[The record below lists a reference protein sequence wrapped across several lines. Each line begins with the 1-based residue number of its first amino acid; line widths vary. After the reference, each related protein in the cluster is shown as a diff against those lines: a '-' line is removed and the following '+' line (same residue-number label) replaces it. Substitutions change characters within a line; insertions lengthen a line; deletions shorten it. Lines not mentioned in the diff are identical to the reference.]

1 MGTNRIMV
9 DRVRFNVISTGTVAN
24 GFQKEDVQKQLIA
37 ILKLKPEQAMRFF
50 GRRRVIK
57 KEILK
62 AEAEKI
68 QNRLAQLGVVTELE
82 RLGPPEPEFEPPPSP
97 FDEVNLE
104 LVEDSEPKPEPEPTP
119 PPVSAEQS
127 VTGAPIGTTSQAVPM
142 PTPAPTASRAKADRE
157 GITILGLV
165 AALGA
170 AFLGAWL
177 WQWVAV
183 TFEYELGFIAW
194 GIGGAVGAAAA
205 MFGSRGMSSG
215 VICALIVVGSIYA
228 GKYWM
233 YSSFTEEAQ
242 SMIEEVMAEMDE
254 AEMRGLY
261 EQEMEDARIF
271 ARGSGSDTYIRQFMV
286 DREYTD
292 ATSSSRIRTDELD
305 GFRQFIAPRLRTL
318 NENRPSFREW
328 MTDSVSQFGNV
339 FDQLTPNEMI
349 REDFNFIDLIFLGL
363 GMFTAFRLAA
373 QLD

>member
-1 MGTNRIMV
+1 MV
-9 DRVRFNVISTGTVAN
+9 DRVRFNVISTGTVAS
-24 GFQKEDVQKQLIA
+24 GFEVEEVHKQLIA
-37 ILKLKPEQAMRFF
+37 VLKLKPEQAMRFF

-57 KEILK
+57 KEILR

-97 FDEVNLE
+97 FDEVKLE

-119 PPVSAEQS
+119 PPVNTEQS
-127 VTGAPIGTTSQAVPM
+127 VTGAPIGTTSQPVPM
-142 PTPAPTASRAKADRE
+142 PTPAPTSSRAKADRE
-157 GITILGLV
+157 GITMLGLV

-170 AFLGAWL
+170 AVVGAWL
-177 WQWVAV
+177 WQWIAV
-183 TFEYELGFIAW
+183 TFGYELGFIAW

-205 MFGSRGMSSG
+205 MFSSRGMSAG
-215 VICALIVVGSIYA
+215 VVCALIVVCSIYV

-233 YSSFTEEAQ
+233 YSAMFDQTS

-254 AEMRGLY
+254 AEMRDLY
-261 EQEMEDARIF
+261 EEEMEDARIY

-286 DREYTD
+286 DRSYTE
-292 ATSSSRIRTDELD
+292 ATSASRIRADELAD
-305 GFRQFIAPRLRTL
+305 FREYVAPRLL
-318 NENRPSFREW
+318 DLDQNRPSLREW
-328 MTDSVSQFGNV
+328 MAGNFSQFDDALGE
-339 FDQLTPNEMI
+339 LTPNQMI
-349 REDFNFIDLIFLGL
+349 VEDFNLIDLIFLGL